1 MSSSASGKG
10 KEDTIPDSSWAMDS
24 ASLGVLAGRNQ
35 YDAAGAPR
43 RGNASWWHHHCD
55 CHGVSL
61 GQFWKYNNFHLRISL
76 WILLRPPVAR
86 YGEAAIVWPRATCL

>member
-43 RGNASWWHHHCD
+43 RGDAGWWHHHCD
-55 CHGVSL
+55 HSCYHYYL
-61 GQFWKYNNFHLRISL
+61 ADICKPLDRL
-76 WILLRPPVAR
+76 
-86 YGEAAIVWPRATCL
+86 RATAAPHMAS